1 MASTCDQVSVNVKA
15 IHQLMNPD
23 CATASKGGLLSYEI
37 HGITIIHCFD
47 PPHLIKGIRN
57 NLITK
62 TLRHR
67 ISKRWNLSAIDP
79 IRKVNLQRPR
89 NAKWD
94 HVDRLYR
101 LNLEGSTK
109 FLPKLSPEHIKPNKS
124 KMKVSVATQ
133 VFSQTC
139 GRNMLK
145 YADGQTLSKNHSDT
159 GEVLLFFND
168 LFDSM
173 NGSHEHEANSLKGAV
188 TVNSPHFAF
197 WDYAL
202 KVLSEMNFYDKITGK
217 LTHRTSVLK
226 HFQSTIRGYV
236 EICRKCLKLN
246 MKGISLRCILFS
258 FCYFVS
264 VLTKITSLSKK
275 LQVSQ
280 L

>member
-1 MASTCDQVSVNVKA
+1 MDPNCVKK
-15 IHQLMNPD
+15 
-23 CATASKGGLLSYEI
+23 SKGGLLSYKI

-67 ISKRWNLSAIDP
+67 ITKRWSSSAIDP
-79 IRKVNLQRPR
+79 IRNTKVQRPR

-101 LNLEGSTK
+101 LTLQASTK
-109 FLPKLSPEHIKPNKS
+109 TLLKLSPEHINPNKS
-124 KMKVSVATQ
+124 KMKVNVATQ

-139 GRNMLK
+139 GRLMLK
-145 YADGQTLSKNHSDT
+145 YADGQKLPKNYSDT

-188 TVNSPHFAF
+188 TANSLHFAF

-217 LTHRTSVLK
+217 LTNRTSVLK

-246 MKGISLRCILFS
+246 MQGISLRCILFS
-258 FCYFVS
+258 FYYFVF
-264 VLTKITSLSKK
+264 VLTKIKILSKK